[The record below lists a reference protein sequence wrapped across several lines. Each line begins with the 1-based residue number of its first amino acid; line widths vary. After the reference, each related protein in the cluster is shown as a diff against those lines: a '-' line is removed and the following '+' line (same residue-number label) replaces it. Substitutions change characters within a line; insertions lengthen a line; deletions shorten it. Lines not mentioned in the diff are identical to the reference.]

1 MNLQTI
7 GHLIAERRRAKGL
20 TLSQLAAQA
29 AVGRS
34 TLAALEAGKLPE
46 LGLERVARLCAA
58 VDLVLEA
65 RPLELKQPLMAHR
78 HLSEVAGR
86 ELTKAAIDDI
96 ITRGTISTWRKLL
109 QAMNA
114 DKTGRIARRVTDV
127 AQTLGKRDPKARAFA
142 ALLRK
147 LPGKPH
153 DAAAESPRT
162 RKSPTG
168 KPSSRMPRC
177 CRRKSPPPSWWEV
190 PPRPCTPAIAFPLTM
205 ITSSKTWQRTTTRP
219 FAPWNPS
226 PAGTHTVEL
235 RAKWCWGMSTRSL
248 QDCATSDALRRS
260 KRRRSLCRMGGA
272 FDCQQLRRRCAL
284 RPSSWLIAI
293 PPEPISTSRHFPTIS
308 A

>member
-1 MNLQTI
+1 MIQYTGPMNLQTI

-20 TLSQLAAQA
+20 TLTQLATEA

-65 RPLELKQPLMAHR
+65 RPLELNQPLMAHR

-96 ITRGTISTWRKLL
+96 ITRGTIGTWRKLL

-114 DKTGRIARRVTDV
+114 DNTGRIARRVTDV

-147 LPGKPH
+147 LPRKPR
-153 DAAAESPRT
+153 DAAAE
-162 RKSPTG
+162 
-168 KPSSRMPRC
+168 
-177 CRRKSPPPSWWEV
+177 
-190 PPRPCTPAIAFPLTM
+190 
-205 ITSSKTWQRTTTRP
+205 
-219 FAPWNPS
+219 
-226 PAGTHTVEL
+226 
-235 RAKWCWGMSTRSL
+235 
-248 QDCATSDALRRS
+248 
-260 KRRRSLCRMGGA
+260 
-272 FDCQQLRRRCAL
+272 
-284 RPSSWLIAI
+284 
-293 PPEPISTSRHFPTIS
+293 
-308 A
+308 